1 MRSSLLIASAF
12 VADALARPHNNPHP
26 RKYRIHTKIEI
37 EVVTV
42 VVTITA
48 GPELAT
54 STSSAYSSSTTPS
67 LEVKPSQ
74 VDAPRPAAPS
84 SRFSV
89 LSISPIRTP
98 IQQASSEAAQAPA
111 PSSSPAPAPVPGPA
125 PEPSPE
131 PSPVAEAKSI
141 SSARTSP
148 PAPSSATPSPRPSA
162 PSSDHISGPDQA
174 YLSSGPDYQA
184 AVLYHHNAARAN
196 HDASPLTWDD
206 ACEKNARIAA
216 QKCTFEHFIP
226 QGAGQGQNLFTVS
239 GKAFNVTAGITES
252 WYKSEL
258 PPMMPYF
265 GRQDIPDDV
274 FHSVGHL
281 TQMVWKGTTK
291 VGCVSIDCGDKMV
304 VGGSVSSMNK
314 YTVCNYAPAGN
325 IGGRYAQNVVAPIST
340 TNLGG
345 WAD

>member
-48 GPELAT
+48 GPDLT
-54 STSSAYSSSTTPS
+54 SSTSSAYSSSAAPS

-74 VDAPRPAAPS
+74 
-84 SRFSV
+84 
-89 LSISPIRTP
+89 
-98 IQQASSEAAQAPA
+98 
-111 PSSSPAPAPVPGPA
+111 
-125 PEPSPE
+125 PSPE
-131 PSPVAEAKSI
+131 PSPAAEAKPT

-148 PAPSSATPSPRPSA
+148 PAPSSTTPSPQPSA
-162 PSSDHISGPDQA
+162 PSSDHISGPNQA

-239 GKAFNVTAGITES
+239 GKAFNATAGITES

-265 GRQDIPDDV
+265 GRQDIPDEV
-274 FHSVGHL
+274 FHGVGHL

-304 VGGSVSSMNK
+304 VGGSISSMNK

-325 IGGRYAQNVVAPIST
+325 IGGRYAENVVAPIST